1 MNLDRRI
8 ELHQKVTTRNSSGQ
22 YLSTYTLHS
31 TVYAAENPI
40 TARVNPMSA
49 GEDNSGAQLYE
60 YRIVRWVIR
69 THASVQH
76 DWRVIHNG
84 EEFEIIGILPNGR
97 RTYQTLICKYRDN
110 EQ

>member
-1 MNLDRRI
+1 VNLDRRI

-31 TVYAAENPI
+31 TVYAALNP
-40 TARVNPMSA
+40 TNAK
-49 GEDNSGAQLYE
+49 EDNSGAQLYE
-60 YRIVRWVIR
+60 ERVVRWMIR

>member
-8 ELHQKVTTRNSSGQ
+8 ELHQKVTSRNSSGQ

-31 TVYAAENPI
+31 TVYAALNP
-40 TARVNPMSA
+40 TNAK
-49 GEDNSGAQLYE
+49 EDNSGAQLYE
-60 YRIVRWVIR
+60 ERVVRWMIR

>member
-31 TVYAAENPI
+31 TVYAALNP
-40 TARVNPMSA
+40 TNAK
-49 GEDNSGAQLYE
+49 EDNSGAQLYE
-60 YRIVRWVIR
+60 ERVVRWMIR

>member
-1 MNLDRRI
+1 
-8 ELHQKVTTRNSSGQ
+8 
-22 YLSTYTLHS
+22 
-31 TVYAAENPI
+31 VYAALNP
-40 TARVNPMSA
+40 TNAK
-49 GEDNSGAQLYE
+49 EDNSGAQLYE
-60 YRIVRWVIR
+60 ERVVRWMIR

>member
-1 MNLDRRI
+1 VNLDRRI
-8 ELHQKVTTRNSSGQ
+8 ELHQKVTSRNSSGQ

-31 TVYAAENPI
+31 TVYAALNP
-40 TARVNPMSA
+40 TNAK
-49 GEDNSGAQLYE
+49 EDNSGAQLYE
-60 YRIVRWVIR
+60 ERVVRWMIR

-84 EEFEIIGILPNGR
+84 EEYEIIGILPNGR

>member
-8 ELHQKVTTRNSSGQ
+8 ELHEKVTTRNSSGQ

-31 TVYAAENPI
+31 TVYAALNP
-40 TARVNPMSA
+40 TNAK
-49 GEDNSGAQLYE
+49 EDNSGAQLYE
-60 YRIVRWVIR
+60 ERVVRWMIR

-84 EEFEIIGILPNGR
+84 EQFEIIGILPNGR

>member
-8 ELHQKVTTRNSSGQ
+8 ELHQKVTSRNSSGQ

-31 TVYAAENPI
+31 TVYAALNP
-40 TARVNPMSA
+40 TNAK
-49 GEDNSGAQLYE
+49 EDNSGAQLYE
-60 YRIVRWVIR
+60 ERVVRWMIR

-84 EEFEIIGILPNGR
+84 EEYEIIGILPNGR